1 MATTIEY
8 RRTQTTTAAHGEAL
22 PNVVSDSASA
32 EPLLRD
38 AAQNVLSNEAT
49 LWRGALF
56 GAALGFAFF
65 ALTIAIAAAASGF
78 APVSA
83 LGIGVFG
90 GLWGGLGFGMM
101 MGGAFAFH
109 GMSELN
115 EPTVTVHG
123 HDAKLI
129 ADIESRELHDREVAD
144 APMSRPR

>member
-65 ALTIAIAAAASGF
+65 ALVIAIAATASGF

-83 LGIGVFG
+83 LGIGAFV

-115 EPTVTVHG
+115 EPAMTLRG
-123 HDAKLI
+123 NEANI
-129 ADIESRELHDREVAD
+129 AAEAESRELHDREGSDVI
-144 APMSRPR
+144 PPP